1 MPRYLIE
8 RTMPNRW
15 HVGTDID
22 DGCRQIIERNGDDV
36 TWLHSYLSEDGRKSF
51 CVYEAPS
58 PEALRKSAARN
69 NLPVD
74 SITSIRVLDPYS
86 YTHAKEDQCAQS
98 RDFRPAGDPAASG
111 SSRP

>member
-8 RTMPNRW
+8 RTFPDGW
-15 HVGTDID
+15 DVGIDID
-22 DGCRQIIERNGDDV
+22 EACRQIIERNGDDV

-58 PEALRKSAARN
+58 PEAIRKSAARN

-86 YTHAKEDQCAQS
+86 YTH
-98 RDFRPAGDPAASG
+98 P
-111 SSRP
+111 